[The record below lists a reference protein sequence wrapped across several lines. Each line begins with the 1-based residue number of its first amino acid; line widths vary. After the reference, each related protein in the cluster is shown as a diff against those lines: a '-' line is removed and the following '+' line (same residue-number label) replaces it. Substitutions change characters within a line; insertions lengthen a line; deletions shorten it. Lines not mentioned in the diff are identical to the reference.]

1 MAGGAWHRWHA
12 LAVAIG
18 TCLAGPAVADWKLDH
33 EDSFAS
39 GRGID
44 AAYWRLETG
53 FLRNREEQYYS
64 DANAQVQDGVLR
76 LEARR
81 EEVPNAQ
88 WRAGTRDWRVS
99 RRTSQYTS
107 ASLVARKPLHYGRIE
122 VVARTPSGAG
132 TWPAIWLLHE
142 SEKLYG
148 EIDIFE
154 AVGKH
159 PDTVFAGVH
168 YGREPRTRKHRNDS
182 RVVPG
187 FEGSWHTHTL
197 EWTPSRISVALDG
210 KPWFSFDPG
219 EATLKDGGDPLRQPM
234 RLRINLA
241 LGGSWGGPVDDSRL
255 PARLDIRS
263 IRIWQWAPG
272 AGDAVPSPAAAP
284 ADTPLPVLAAPVPAP
299 APERPAAPMRWGR

>member
-1 MAGGAWHRWHA
+1 MATLERHRWKA
-12 LAVAIG
+12 RRLLAAVLAVA
-18 TCLAGPAVADWKLDH
+18 AWPAVADWKLDH
-33 EDSFAS
+33 DESFA
-39 GRGID
+39 GDRGID

-53 FLRNREEQYYS
+53 FLRNGEEQYYS
-64 DANAQVQDGVLR
+64 DANAQVRGGALR

-81 EEVPNAQ
+81 EAVPNAQ
-88 WRAGTRDWRVS
+88 WRPGTRDWRVS

-107 ASLVARKPLHYGRIE
+107 ASLVARKPLRYGRIE

-132 TWPAIWLLHE
+132 AWPAIWLLHE
-142 SEKLYG
+142 GEKLYG

-168 YGREPRTRKHRNDS
+168 FGREPRTRKHRNDS

-210 KPWFSFDPG
+210 QPWFTFDPE
-219 EATLKDGGDPLRQPM
+219 EARMKDGGDPLRQPM

-241 LGGSWGGPVDDSRL
+241 LGGSWGGPVDDGRL
-255 PARLDIRS
+255 PASLDIAS

-272 AGDAVPSPAAAP
+272 PGDAVLPPPALPADSPAATEP
-284 ADTPLPVLAAPVPAP
+284 PSTPL
-299 APERPAAPMRWGR
+299 RWGR